1 MITRPSGMTFNE
13 WANQAVLDLSSTA
26 TIGRPDGFNTWQ
38 DWAVQV
44 LNGGEISRAAPNPY
58 LFDNWKD
65 WAERL
70 CETIP

>member
-1 MITRPSGMTFNE
+1 MITRPSGMSFND
-13 WANQAVLDLSSTA
+13 WANQVVFDLTSTA